1 MEIVNLP
8 QDIFPGEKLGPQDI
22 VMHEYTARPRALKGR
37 SILNGNAISLV
48 LEGEKTMVFA
58 EKTLHIK
65 DDSFHMLS
73 AGNCLAS
80 IDLSRSENF
89 RSLLI
94 FFPDQLLADFHVKYQ
109 ERISSYIKKN
119 PVTIEPYVSLLK
131 DAFIKTYI
139 ASLQAMLQQPVSQE
153 MKRLKWEELFLY
165 LLENYPSQFLS
176 FQPHLRNYAAILE
189 LRKVVETNIINNLS
203 IEELAFL
210 CNVSVSTFKRRFQ
223 KIYGDSPSR
232 WLLHKKME
240 VAARLLRNLQ
250 ERPSDVFHKVGYE
263 SHSSFAQSFKQVYG
277 KTPSQYQEEATV

>member
-8 QDIFPGEKLGPQDI
+8 QDIFPDEKIGPQDI
-22 VMHEYTARPRALKGR
+22 VMHEYTALRGTHKGR
-37 SILNGNAISLV
+37 SILNGNAVSLV
-48 LEGEKTMVFA
+48 LQGEKTMVFA
-58 EKTLHIK
+58 EKTLHIG

-80 IDLSRSENF
+80 LDLSRQEIF

-94 FFPDQLLADFHVKYQ
+94 FFPDQILADFHIKYQ
-109 ERISSYIKKN
+109 DRISRYIK
-119 PVTIEPYVSLLK
+119 VAIEPYISLKK
-131 DAFIKTYI
+131 DAFIHTYI

-165 LLENYPSQFLS
+165 LLEKYPLQLLS
-176 FQPHLRNYAAILE
+176 FQPHLKNNAGDLE

-210 CNVSVSTFKRRFQ
+210 CNLGLSTFKRRFQ

-232 WLLHKKME
+232 WLVRKKME
-240 VAARLLRNLQ
+240 LAAGLLRNLQ

-263 SHSSFAQSFKQVYG
+263 SHSSFTQSFKQAYG
-277 KTPSQYQEEATV
+277 KTPSQYQEESIV